1 MLIFT
6 TPLFSFASPLF
17 ALKARYDPFCL
28 DVLLHEVGRVQ
39 VVLEPYEVLLDA
51 ARRHEA
57 VEDRDRARLVVGAT
71 RARTSE
77 WLLAD
82 NGARAL
88 LVVVD
93 VAGRV
98 AQTVGRL
105 EQRLA
110 FRGETV
116 CEPLVSVRGKYK
128 VCETHT

>member
-1 MLIFT
+1 MDTAMLIFT
-6 TPLFSFASPLF
+6 TPLFSFASPLLC
-17 ALKARYDPFCL
+17 ALKARYDPCYL

-57 VEDRDRARLVVGAT
+57 VEDRDGARLVVGAA

-82 NGARAL
+82 DGTRAL

-110 FRGETV
+110 LRGETALSI
-116 CEPLVSVRGKYK
+116 CQFRKRR
-128 VCETHT
+128 

>member
-1 MLIFT
+1 MDTAVLIFT
-6 TPLFSFASPLF
+6 TPLFSFASPLLC
-17 ALKARYDPFCL
+17 ALKARYDPCCL

-57 VEDRDRARLVVGAT
+57 VEDRDRARLVVGAA
-71 RARTSE
+71 RARTTE
-77 WLLAD
+77 RLLAD

-93 VAGRV
+93 VARSV

-110 FRGETV
+110 LRGETA
-116 CEPLVSVRGKYK
+116 
-128 VCETHT
+128 